1 MVAYSWR
8 HRELGVFRKILIANR
23 GEIALRI
30 LRACRE
36 LGIRSVVAYSDADRD
51 SLPVRL
57 SDEAVCIGP
66 APAARSY
73 NNIPAIISAALV
85 TGCDALHPGYGFL
98 SENPSLAEICRECS
112 ITFIGP
118 RAEVMAQ
125 MGDKAIAR
133 SVMRKAGLPIMPGA
147 EGAVHD
153 PQAAREVA
161 KSTGFPVLI
170 KAVAGG
176 GGRGMR
182 IAWDERDLA
191 RSFSI
196 AQTEAQAAFGNGSVY
211 IERYLEHPRHV
222 EVQVLADEHNHV
234 VTLGERDCSLQRR
247 YQKLVEESPAPNLSN
262 KLRDNLAKAAL
273 KGAKAIN
280 YTGAGTFEFLV
291 DRDDRFYFTEAN
303 TRIQVEH
310 PVTEMVTGLDLVK
323 WQIRIASGEPLD
335 FGQRDVRYTG
345 HAIEIRINA
354 ENPAANFTPCCGQIA
369 GLVFPGGPG
378 IRVDSHLYQGYHIPP
393 HYDSLLGKLIA
404 WGATR
409 DEAIARLRRALSETV
424 VSGIDTTVG
433 FYRKLVMDEEYCAG
447 RLSTGFIATFL
458 ERSDSI
464 WDEPEL

>member
-1 MVAYSWR
+1 
-8 HRELGVFRKILIANR
+8 LGVFRKILIANR
-23 GEIALRI
+23 GEIALRV

-36 LGIRSVVAYSDADRD
+36 LGIRSVIAYSDADRD

-98 SENPSLAEICRECS
+98 SENPSLAEICRECN

-118 RAEVMAQ
+118 RADVMAQ
-125 MGDKAIAR
+125 MGDKAVAR
-133 SVMRKAGLPIMPGA
+133 SVMRKAGIPVMPGA

-323 WQIRIASGEPLD
+323 WQIRI
-335 FGQRDVRYTG
+335 
-345 HAIEIRINA
+345 NA
-354 ENPAANFTPCCGQIA
+354 ENPATNFSPCCGQIT

-378 IRVDSHLYQGYHIPP
+378 VRVDSHLYPGYNIPP

-404 WGATR
+404 WGANR

-447 RLSTGFIATFL
+447 RLSTGFIATFM
-458 ERSDSI
+458 ERSDAI